1 MSEPSRRTFLSWLSM
16 SGLALTA
23 VGATGTSAAADPSNV
38 LVFTNATLVDGT
50 GAAPRPNTTIVVVG
64 ERIAAVGGHGTAA
77 PPPGVRVVDLR
88 GRYVLPGLWDVHSHM
103 FALEKILP
111 PLFIANGVT
120 RVREMWGLPFVRAL
134 RDRVHAGELVGPR
147 MVVASNIVDGPHSML
162 TPFGDPAEVET
173 VAEARAAVRQAR
185 RDGADFVKVYSG
197 LRDDT
202 FTAVADEAR
211 RVGLRIAGHSP
222 DRMSVVRTSD
232 LGMRTQEHLYG
243 LYVDVSSERD
253 RIRHVIRTTPVDPAD
268 PLDWFFMVRGLEG
281 EAIRSYDPRRAA
293 GVFAALARN
302 RTALSPTLTV
312 LRLFTTPPE
321 VIMDDPRVRYVPA
334 WVKRNWDAGLGA
346 PWTPEQVAAGR
357 EFFDASARLVRDAAA
372 AGVPIVAGTDGGIS
386 APYIFSGFGLHDEL
400 ELMVRVGLTPMQAIL
415 AATRDAARVA
425 GQQHISGTVAP
436 GKAADLL
443 VLDANPLA
451 DIRNTRR
458 IHAVVTG
465 GRLISRAERERM
477 LADIETEAANT
488 PEPSTVQVVPCCAHL
503 GN

>member
-1 MSEPSRRTFLSWLSM
+1 MSETNRRTFLSWLSM
-16 SGLALTA
+16 SGLALTT
-23 VGATGTSAAADPSNV
+23 VGVTGTPAAADPSNV
-38 LVFTNATLVDGT
+38 LVFTNATLIDGT

-64 ERIAAVGGHGTAA
+64 DRIAAVGNHETA

-88 GRYVLPGLWDVHSHM
+88 GRYVLPGLWDMHSHM

-120 RVREMWGLPFVRAL
+120 RVREMWGQPFVRAL
-134 RDRVHAGELVGPR
+134 RDRIHAGELVGPR
-147 MVVASNIVDGPHSML
+147 MVVASNIVDGPDSML
-162 TPFGDPAEVET
+162 TFLGDPIEVRTPE
-173 VAEARAAVRQAR
+173 EARAAVHQAR

-253 RIRHVIRTTPVDPAD
+253 RIRQAIQDLPIDPAN
-268 PLDWFFMVRGLEG
+268 PLAWFFAVRGLEI
-281 EAIRSYDPRRAA
+281 EASKSYDPARAA
-293 GVFAALARN
+293 AVFAALARN
-302 RTALSPTLTV
+302 RTTLSPTLTV
-312 LRLFTTPPE
+312 LRLFNTPPE
-321 VIMDDPRVRYVPA
+321 VIKDDPRVKYVPA
-334 WVKRNWDAGLGA
+334 WVKQDWDAGLGG

-357 EFFDASARLVRDAAA
+357 EFFDASARLVRNAAA
-372 AGVPIVAGTDGGIS
+372 AGVSIVAGTDGGIAAS
-386 APYIFSGFGLHDEL
+386 YIFSGFGLHDEL

-425 GQQHISGTVAP
+425 GQQHLSGTVAP

-451 DIRNTRR
+451 DIRNTQR
-458 IHAVVTG
+458 IHAIVAN
-465 GRLISRAERERM
+465 GRLIGRSERERM

-488 PEPSTVQVVPCCAHL
+488 PRPSTVQVVPCCAHI